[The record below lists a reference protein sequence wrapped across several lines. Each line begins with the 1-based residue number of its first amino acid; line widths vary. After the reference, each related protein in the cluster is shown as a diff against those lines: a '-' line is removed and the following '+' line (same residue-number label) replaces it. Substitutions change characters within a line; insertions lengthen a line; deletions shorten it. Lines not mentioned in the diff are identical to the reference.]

1 MGGPAGYSEVRYCVR
16 VCSSAAERELIKVF
30 DEGDK
35 HSPYLDIFSRD
46 ARCVRQLEIKQ
57 NQE

>member
-1 MGGPAGYSEVRYCVR
+1 MGGPAGYSEVRYRVR
-16 VCSSAAERELIKVF
+16 VCSSAAERELMKVF
-30 DEGDK
+30 EKGDK

-46 ARCVRQLEIKQ
+46 VRCVRQLEINQ